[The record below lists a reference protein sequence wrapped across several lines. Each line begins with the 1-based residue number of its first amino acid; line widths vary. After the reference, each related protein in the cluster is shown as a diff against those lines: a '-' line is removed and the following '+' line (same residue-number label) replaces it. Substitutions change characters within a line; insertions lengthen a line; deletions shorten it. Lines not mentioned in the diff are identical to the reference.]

1 MRKIL
6 IIACLSLIFLQ
17 VWASDAWSLFW
28 TDKISET
35 LKPNG
40 DSWDNDLVQTADNLL
55 GYLIGLLYFIAV
67 ALWIYGGFTIL
78 ISGWD
83 EDKVKKWKNII
94 IYVVIWLIVIFL
106 ASQLVNWVIETMT
119 TVSDPNLSN

>member
-17 VWASDAWSLFW
+17 VWASDAGSLFG

-35 LKPNG
+35 LKPGG

-67 ALWIYGGFTIL
+67 ALWIYGWFTIL
-78 ISGWD
+78 VSGWD
-83 EDKVKKWKNII
+83 EEKVKKWKNII
-94 IYVVIWLIVIFL
+94 IYVVIGLIVIFL
-106 ASQLVNWVIETMT
+106 ASQLINWVIDTMT

>member
-17 VWASDAWSLFW
+17 VWASDAWTLFRP
-28 TDKISET
+28 DRISDT
-35 LKPNG
+35 FKWG
-40 DSWDNDLVQTADNLL
+40 WDNLVLTADNLL
-55 GYLIGLLYFIAV
+55 GYIIGLFYFIAV
-67 ALWIYGGFTIL
+67 ALWIYGWFTIL
-78 ISGWD
+78 VSWGD

-106 ASQLVNWVIETMT
+106 ASQIVSWVIDVMWDEDIVWT
-119 TVSDPNLSN
+119 NN

>member
-17 VWASDAWSLFW
+17 VGASDAGSLFW
-28 TDKISET
+28 TDKISDT
-35 LKPNG
+35 LKPN
-40 DSWDNDLVQTADNLL
+40 DWNNDLVQTADNLL
-55 GYLIGLLYFIAV
+55 GYIIGLFYFIAV
-67 ALWIYGGFTIL
+67 AFWIYWGFTIL
-78 ISGWD
+78 VSGWD

-106 ASQLVNWVIETMT
+106 ASQLINWVINVIGSEEI
-119 TVSDPNLSN
+119 VWPNTSN

>member
-17 VWASDAWSLFW
+17 VWASDAGSLFG

-40 DSWDNDLVQTADNLL
+40 DSGDNDLVQTADNLL

-67 ALWIYGGFTIL
+67 ALWIYGWFTIL
-78 ISGWD
+78 VSGWD
-83 EDKVKKWKNII
+83 EEKVKKWKNII
-94 IYVVIWLIVIFL
+94 IYVVIGLIVIFL
-106 ASQLVNWVIETMT
+106 ASQLINWVIDTMT